1 MNFIG
6 HDRLL
11 LLSKWTIIIL
21 VIFESVIIILLLGR
35 ILINIWIIEA
45 IFKLDCGIIVD
56 DEAQA
61 AW

>member
-11 LLSKWTIIIL
+11 KWSESTIIIL

-35 ILINIWIIEA
+35 ILINIRIIEA
-45 IFKLDCGIIVD
+45 ILDCGIIID
-56 DEAQA
+56 NEAQA